1 MPSPFPGMDPY
12 LEGPSRWPD
21 LHSRIINI
29 ASDQLT
35 AKLRPKYLARIE
47 ERVYISDEMDSDRSV
62 IVPDIRIVPQG
73 SLEGVPFVPLRGVGV
88 DVAEPI
94 LVTTLIDDEIHEAR
108 IEIIDRESRSV
119 VTVIEILSPSN
130 KVPGS
135 AGGLSFEAKR
145 REIMDTA
152 IHWVEID
159 LLRAGRRIRF
169 RRRFPDCEYLAY
181 VSHTEKRPQGF
192 IWPIRLSQRL
202 PVISIP
208 LKSEDAD
215 ATLDLQD
222 VLNTAYDRAGYDL
235 DVDYTREPVPPLPP
249 EWAEW
254 SDKLLKFKGLRPS

>member
-12 LEGPSRWPD
+12 LEEIRRWPD
-21 LHSRIINI
+21 VHHELISVSREILN
-29 ASDQLT
+29 SQ
-35 AKLRPKYLARIE
+35 LRPKYVARLE
-47 ERVYISDEMDSDRSV
+47 ERIYLSEDDEADRTSV
-62 IVPDIRIVPQG
+62 IPDVRILMRGQWQ
-73 SLEGVPFVPLRGVGV
+73 SIPFEPKVGATAQI
-88 DVAEPI
+88 AEPI
-94 LVTTLIDDEIHEAR
+94 RVITTFDVAIHEAR
-108 IEIIDRESRSV
+108 IEILDQEGRSV
-119 VTVIEILSPSN
+119 VTAIEFLSPSN
-130 KVPGS
+130 KVSSSPG
-135 AGGLSFEAKR
+135 GKSFEAKR
-145 REIMDTA
+145 KEIMDTA

-181 VSHTEKRPQGF
+181 VSHAERRPQGL

-208 LKSEDAD
+208 LKPEDAD

-235 DVDYTREPVPPLPP
+235 DVNYTREPVPPLPP

>member
-12 LEGPSRWPD
+12 LEGRSRWPD

-29 ASDQLT
+29 ASDQLI

-62 IVPDIRIVPQG
+62 FVPDIKIVPQG
-73 SLEGVPFVPLRGVGV
+73 SLEGVPFVPRGGVGV
-88 DVAEPI
+88 DIAEPI
-94 LVTTLIDDEIHEAR
+94 VVTNLIDDEIHEAR
-108 IEIIDRESRSV
+108 IEMIDRESRSV

-130 KVPGS
+130 KLPGS
-135 AGGLSFEAKR
+135 AGTLSFEAKR
-145 REIMDTA
+145 REIMDSPM
-152 IHWVEID
+152 HWVEID
-159 LLRAGRRIRF
+159 LLRTGRRIRF
-169 RRRFPDCEYLAY
+169 RRRLPDCDCLAY
-181 VSHTEKRPQGF
+181 VSHAEQRPQGL

-208 LKSEDAD
+208 LKPEDAD

-235 DVDYTREPVPPLPP
+235 DLDYTREPVPPLPP

-254 SDKLLKFKGLRPS
+254 SDKLLKSKSLRPA